1 VQAFRIRRVYFVL
14 REDEAPRDDVLFE
27 VVRAVVRPVAG
38 LEVDL
43 ASVAFER

>member
-1 VQAFRIRRVYFVL
+1 MQASCIRRVYFVL

-43 ASVAFER
+43 ASAAFER